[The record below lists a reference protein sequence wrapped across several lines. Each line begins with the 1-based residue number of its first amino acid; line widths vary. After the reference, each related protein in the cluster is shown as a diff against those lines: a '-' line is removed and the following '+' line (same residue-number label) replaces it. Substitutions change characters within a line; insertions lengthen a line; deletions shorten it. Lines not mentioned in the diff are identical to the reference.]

1 MIVGE
6 IKNYLRDHGW
16 AVKVPRKLQKHKMA
30 VKRAVESLT
39 QELGRPPTVDEI
51 GEATLLTQAEVFDT
65 FEVAK
70 YGNPLSLDAEYGV
83 GGDRDGYSLMEFL
96 GETDPHFDGLTDRM
110 ALTNTISCL
119 DRREKAII
127 YMKFYVGL
135 SQVEIGKRL
144 HISQMHVS
152 RLQRTALSKLKQD
165 LLR

>member
-1 MIVGE
+1 
-6 IKNYLRDHGW
+6 
-16 AVKVPRKLQKHKMA
+16 
-30 VKRAVESLT
+30 
-39 QELGRPPTVDEI
+39 
-51 GEATLLTQAEVFDT
+51 
-65 FEVAK
+65 
-70 YGNPLSLDAEYGV
+70 
-83 GGDRDGYSLMEFL
+83 
-96 GETDPHFDGLTDRM
+96 M

-127 YMKFYVGL
+127 YMKFSVGL